1 MHNCML
7 FHNLVTFQKN
17 GTYFHRNGR
26 FHKNFITAS
35 RIKLYISTRLPC
47 LWLQYNETIES
58 KYYDNY
64 GCDLECDKQGLA
76 YSQRFVD
83 CFNKLSISLDKYQY
97 NMFHVYRFLKTN

>member
-1 MHNCML
+1 MHSFML
-7 FHNLVTFQKN
+7 LHNFVTFQI
-17 GTYFHRNGR
+17 TVQYFHRNGR

-35 RIKLYISTRLPC
+35 RIIKLYIATLYCTYTRLPC

-76 YSQRFVD
+76 
-83 CFNKLSISLDKYQY
+83 
-97 NMFHVYRFLKTN
+97 